1 MTATTKPIGYIPRYN
16 DPCYYAGFKNSN
28 EIITDEKVLHTITD
42 DDRCNL
48 HIIFSGRDLFPSLSR
63 LKHISQYLSNDLRTI
78 MNTIRK
84 LKGRVV
90 FDKSSN
96 TIQIHLG
103 NDVDT
108 IGFLNQSKDIL

>member
-63 LKHISQYLSNDLRTI
+63 LRHIYQYLSNDLRT
-78 MNTIRK
+78 
-84 LKGRVV
+84 
-90 FDKSSN
+90 KSSN